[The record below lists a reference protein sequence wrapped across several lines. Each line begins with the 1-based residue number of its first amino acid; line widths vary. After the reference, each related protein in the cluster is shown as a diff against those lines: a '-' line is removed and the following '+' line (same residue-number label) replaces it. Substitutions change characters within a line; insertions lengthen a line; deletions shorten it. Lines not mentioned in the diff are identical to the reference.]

1 MSWVM
6 NFLDGT
12 PIFLKQDT
20 GLCDQFPYVQLEY
33 LNSIKCESV
42 TMLRTVRRNFEG
54 FTKWEV
60 EKSNLS
66 CKVQAM
72 LGYPTDKKYLQM
84 VSNRTDIA
92 NFPISPTDITN
103 ERIMYGPDL
112 AGLIEKNMR
121 NELIKVEME
130 NLQTPNVFYQLYRF
144 VTITPDVMF
153 VISMEFLTAL

>member
-1 MSWVM
+1 M

-153 VISMEFLTAL
+153 VISMEFFTAL

>member
-1 MSWVM
+1 M